1 MSTTLVTAIYHSLRE
16 GKLGGRS
23 WEEQYYFASLQNII
37 NFGLPVV
44 IFCDSKGEPKLT
56 KYLKY
61 LEYIG
66 VENKWKIVVSELDDF
81 KFAPMILKHRHAHCD
96 YLYEENKKARLIN
109 PQTPLFF
116 HTRCEVLCHRKLY
129 FIKDVVDSNP
139 FQTEN
144 FCWVDAGI
152 THWGLTPFSR
162 GGVEI
167 FNFFDKKH
175 YHPYNKNNI
184 YTPDIGRG
192 LDKIISNHNLFQ
204 FKHGN
209 MWYSQLHIAAMKKL
223 LITDYN
229 LPSNIE
235 ITKQLVGGVIGIRDS
250 EFKQLFEFY
259 ETALHLLCSEPPEAT
274 TFFTEEIILSAYYI
288 LRNHFTIDFIDW
300 PHTVEGDPCFTD
312 YGDQIEFKRKNLQF
326 YQVWDIVKN
335 HGIYS

>member
-1 MSTTLVTAIYHSLRE
+1 MRT
-16 GKLGGRS
+16 
-23 WEEQYYFASLQNII
+23 
-37 NFGLPVV
+37 V
-44 IFCDSKGEPKLT
+44 IT
-56 KYLKY
+56 YMR
-61 LEYIG
+61 
-66 VENKWKIVVSELDDF
+66 KIEKD
-81 KFAPMILKHRHAHCD
+81 
-96 YLYEENKKARLIN
+96 RLID

-129 FIKDVVDSNP
+129 FVKDVVDTNP

-175 YHPYNKNNI
+175 YYPHNKNNI
-184 YTPDIGRG
+184 YTPDNGRG

-209 MWYSQLHIAAMKKL
+209 MWYSQLHITAMKNL
-223 LITDYN
+223 LISEYN
-229 LPSNIE
+229 FPENVALN
-235 ITKQLVGGVIGIRDS
+235 KQLVGGVIGIRPD

-259 ETALHLLCSEPPEAT
+259 EKALHILCSEPPEAT

-312 YGDQIEFKRKNLQF
+312 YGDQIEAKRKNLQF

-335 HGIYS
+335 YGIYS